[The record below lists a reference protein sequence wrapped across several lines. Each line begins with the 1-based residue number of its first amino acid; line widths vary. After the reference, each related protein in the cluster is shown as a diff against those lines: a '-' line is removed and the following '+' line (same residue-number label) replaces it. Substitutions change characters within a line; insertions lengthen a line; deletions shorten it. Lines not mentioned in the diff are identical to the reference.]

1 MKKSMLYLA
10 VGVLGLAACAD
21 EVTQP
26 GAVSGPQ
33 AAVMSAAVAQ
43 AEDAGYV
50 VRFEAGTPAS
60 FEADVAALG
69 GSIEFIS
76 EQGGFANVKGLTPEG
91 VAALSTSTGVS
102 AMFEDVPVSLNAEG
116 EIGMMESM
124 PLDVTPM
131 SVTNPAGAFRHN
143 YQWNMRAINAPA
155 AWAAGELGS
164 SDVTVAILDTGI
176 DYDNFDM
183 NGIVDVARSRSFIA
197 RDDSLNTLF
206 FPTRNKVDDLNGH
219 GTNVAT
225 QVSSGGVLFAGV
237 NSRVRLMGVKVLG
250 FNGSGTLGGILAGL
264 MYAADAGADVANM
277 SLGVRNGVNK
287 ALSPGFM
294 DLTNEAFNYANA
306 QGMIV
311 VVSAGNDSTNM
322 NNKGRTFAA
331 YCEATHVI
339 CVSALGPTASTN
351 AFTGP
356 WTNQDAGAS
365 YSNTGRSIAV
375 SAPGGTSKGWVASQC
390 ARHLLQQLSA
400 TQFSA
405 PCNTAPGFFIAIGF
419 AGTSQ
424 ASPHVAGVVAAM
436 VGKYGKNNPAQI
448 RHRLV
453 KSVDDLGK
461 RGDDDVYG
469 AGRINLAKA
478 LGLQ

>member
-10 VGVLGLAACAD
+10 VGVIGLSACAD

-33 AAVMSAAVAQ
+33 PALMSAAVAES
-43 AEDAGYV
+43 EDAGYV
-50 VRFEAGTPAS
+50 VEFDGGAPSAT
-60 FEADVAALG
+60 VAEEVESLG
-69 GSIEFIS
+69 GRIEFVS
-76 EQGGFANVKGLTPEG
+76 DVGGFANVKGLTPE
-91 VAALSTSTGVS
+91 AAATLATKSGVS
-102 AMFEDVPVSLNAEG
+102 GTYEDVLVTLNAQG
-116 EIGMMESM
+116 EIGATEAM
-124 PLDVTPM
+124 PIDAEPM
-131 SVTNPAGAFRHN
+131 SATNPAGAFRHN

-164 SDVTVAILDTGI
+164 SAVTVAILDTGI

-183 NGIVDVARSRSFIA
+183 NGIVDLARSRSFVA
-197 RDDSLNTLF
+197 SDDVLNNAF
-206 FPTRNKVDDLNGH
+206 FPTRHKVDDLNGH

-225 QVSSGGVLFAGV
+225 QVSSGGILFAGV

-250 FNGSGTLGGILAGL
+250 FNGSGTLSGILAGL
-264 MYAADAGADVANM
+264 MYAADEGADVANM

-287 ALSPGFM
+287 TLSPGFM
-294 DLTNEAFNYANA
+294 ALTNRAFNYANRM
-306 QGMIV
+306 GMIV

-322 NNKGRTFAA
+322 NNKGNTFAA
-331 YCEATHVI
+331 YCEATHVV

-365 YSNTGRSIAV
+365 YSNIGRSITV
-375 SAPGGTSKGWVASQC
+375 SAPGGTSRGWVASQC
-390 ARHLLQQLSA
+390 ARHLLQQLSP

-424 ASPHVAGVVAAM
+424 ASPHVAGVVAAL
-436 VGKYGKNNPAQI
+436 VGKYGKNNPAQV
-448 RHRLV
+448 RHALV
-453 KSVDDLGK
+453 KSVDDLGRK
-461 RGDDDVYG
+461 GDDDVYG

-478 LGLQ
+478 LGL